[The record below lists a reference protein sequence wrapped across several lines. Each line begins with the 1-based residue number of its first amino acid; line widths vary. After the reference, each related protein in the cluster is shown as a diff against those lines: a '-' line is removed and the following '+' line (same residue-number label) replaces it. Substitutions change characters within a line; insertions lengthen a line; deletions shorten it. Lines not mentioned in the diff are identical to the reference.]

1 MIIITGTIAYDY
13 IMDFPGRFG
22 DHILPDKIHKINL
35 AFNVDKFAKRR
46 GGTAGNVSYSLGLLQ
61 TPHILFSV
69 AGKDF
74 EEYRKAFLELGIN
87 LDFVKIAKTDYTS
100 TGFAMTD
107 KIDNQIW
114 GYFLGASEKIPT
126 LDLSKVA
133 KKSDLVLVGP
143 SGEKGTMSLA
153 AQCAKIGV
161 NYMFDPGFILTE
173 IKNEQ
178 LEFGIK
184 HAKYLI
190 GNDYEIELIESR
202 VKNFNQFM
210 EEKVL
215 ITTLGEKGAL
225 IEASGKT
232 YKIPAA
238 KPLKIVDPT
247 GCGDAWRAGFL
258 AGLEKGFD
266 LQICGQMGAVAA
278 AYAIENYGSQEH
290 KYTTKE
296 FEERYRQNFGSLIN
310 PAPFSAEF

>member
-22 DHILPDKIHKINL
+22 DHILPDQIHKINL
-35 AFNVDKFAKRR
+35 SFNVSKFAKRR
-46 GGTAGNVSYSLGLLQ
+46 GGTAGNVSYSLRLLQ
-61 TPHILFSV
+61 TPHILFSI

-74 EEYRKAFLELGIN
+74 GEYKQDFLKLGIN
-87 LDFVKIAKTDYTS
+87 LDFVKIEKADYTS

-126 LDLSKVA
+126 LDLSKVT
-133 KKSDLVLVGP
+133 KKSDFVLVGP
-143 SGEKGTMSLA
+143 SGNKGVMSLA

-161 NYMFDPGFILTE
+161 DYMFDPGFILTE
-173 IKNEQ
+173 VKDDQ

-184 HAKYLI
+184 HAKFLI
-190 GNDYEIELIESR
+190 GNDYEITLIKSR
-202 VKNFNQFM
+202 VKNFNQLM
-210 EEKVL
+210 KEKVL
-215 ITTLGEKGAL
+215 ITTFGEKGAF
-225 IEASGKT
+225 IETAEKT
-232 YKIPAA
+232 YKILAV

-258 AGLEKGFD
+258 AGMEKGFD
-266 LQICGQMGAVAA
+266 LQICGQMGAVTA

-290 KYTTKE
+290 KFTTKE
-296 FEERYRQNFGSLIN
+296 FEERYRQNFGSLIKL
-310 PAPFSAEF
+310 